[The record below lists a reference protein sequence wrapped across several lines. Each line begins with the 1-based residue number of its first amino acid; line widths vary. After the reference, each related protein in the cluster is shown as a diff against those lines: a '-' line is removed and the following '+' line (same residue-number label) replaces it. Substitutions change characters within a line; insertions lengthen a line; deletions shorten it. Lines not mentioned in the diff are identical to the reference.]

1 MKRTRHTTELVVRT
15 LRDAGRLLAEDMP
28 LAEVDRS
35 LGVSHA
41 SYQR

>member
-1 MKRTRHTTELVVRT
+1 MKRTGHTTELVVRT
-15 LRDAGRLLAEDMP
+15 LRDVGRLLAEDVP
-28 LAEVDRS
+28 LAEVVRS